1 MFQAMPREELLPHMM
16 MIGDFFT
23 HLCIIDGYSV
33 LPRALRI
40 PLMMSV
46 LKEVE
51 NELEDSGLVFEK
63 SFLGFLESSNF
74 IFSFFD
80 ELAHVQVSIDQIPL
94 ADTYGDYDD
103 HLKILESIQ
112 MRYKALLEQ
121 KKCYDGL
128 IMPSNAHYRLNTSFL
143 RRFEGIEIFVEGIM
157 SPIHQNLL
165 LQASHITP
173 IVVHFWLD
181 SYNQLLRFLPPQILK
196 DTEAF
201 HRYSVDYATGRVLSS
216 TPLPQIA
223 RIEAYSFAL
232 RISQSALIFA
242 KISEWIAQGVNESEI
257 VVITPDEDFVK
268 YLLLFDK
275 ARNLNYAMGRNIE
288 HTKPYQV
295 LNECLENLKSEEK
308 SYFANYEEMFE
319 LVQTCLESLSDS
331 ESKKIAGFVY
341 EILFAWEEI
350 ELGKHLKS
358 ELLELLLDELMNYS
372 LDDVMGGK
380 IKVMG
385 VLEARGFEF
394 KKAVIVDFNE
404 GKIPNVQESDLFL
417 NSALRK
423 TLQIPTMQDKEC
435 LQKHYYFGILSVA
448 DEVAIA
454 YVSNDDVR
462 PSLMLDELVHTAEI
476 LWFNGDEHFTLLP
489 SAQVPSFQKDIFC
502 GTLPQNLSASQLKV
516 FLECPRKY
524 FYLYKEG
531 LKGEANTNVLMGN
544 ILHECLQ
551 DVYGRF
557 IGRVGLVADE
567 LYALALAWFERYEFQ
582 SALQRAEI
590 EWLKC
595 ELKKFFELDAPPGN
609 TIEILALEQ
618 KMSYE
623 CDGFVFE
630 LRADRIQ
637 KVGESLEVI
646 DYKYRGNFEI
656 QKSQEKTTDFALT
669 LYALALK
676 KYYPQYANLEVSA
689 WYWDVRGAQK
699 VQEIAQKSEWL
710 KERLGDLR
718 TEVEFHCCENHSLCR
733 YCEFGALCDRA

>member
-1 MFQAMPREELLPHMM
+1 MFQAMPREELLSNMM
-16 MIGDFFT
+16 TIGDFFT
-23 HLCIIDGYSV
+23 HLCMVDGYRA

-40 PLMMSV
+40 PLMMSI

-51 NELEDSGLVFEK
+51 SELEESGLVFEK

-80 ELAHVQVSIDQIPL
+80 ELAHAQVSIDQIPL

-112 MRYKALLEQ
+112 IHYKALLEQ

-128 IMPSNAHYRLNTSFL
+128 IMPSNAHYRLNNSFL

-165 LQASHITP
+165 LQASRITP

-181 SYNQLLRFLPPQILK
+181 SYNQSLRFLPSHILENTK
-196 DTEAF
+196 AF
-201 HRYSVDYATGRVLSS
+201 HRYSVDYAMGRILSS
-216 TPLPQIA
+216 EPLPQIA
-223 RIEAYSFAL
+223 HIEVYSFVL

-242 KISEWIAQGVNESEI
+242 KINEWIAQGVDESEI

-288 HTKPYQV
+288 HTKLYQT
-295 LNECLENLKSEEK
+295 LNECLEKLKSEEK
-308 SYFANYEEMFE
+308 SYFVNYEEMFE
-319 LVQTCLESLSDS
+319 LVQTCLETLSDS
-331 ESKKIAGFVY
+331 ESKKISGFVY

-350 ELGKHLKS
+350 ELGKYLKS
-358 ELLELLLDELMNYS
+358 ELMELLLDELMNYS

-404 GKIPNVQESDLFL
+404 DKIPNVQESDLFL

-423 TLQIPTMQDKEC
+423 ALQMPTMQDKEC

-462 PSLMLDELVHTAEI
+462 PSLMLDELAHTTEM
-476 LWFNGDEHFTLLP
+476 LWYNGDEHFTLLP
-489 SAQVPSFQKDIFC
+489 STQVPNFQKDVFF
-502 GTLPQNLSASQLKV
+502 GTLPQNLSPSRLKV

-524 FYLYKEG
+524 FYLYKEN
-531 LKGEANTNVLMGN
+531 LKGESNTNALMGN

-551 DVYGRF
+551 DVYGQF
-557 IGRVGLVADE
+557 IGCVGLVADE
-567 LYALALAWFERYEFQ
+567 LYALALAWFEHYEFQ
-582 SALQRAEI
+582 SASQRAEI

-595 ELKKFFELDAPPGN
+595 ELKRFFELDAPTGN

-618 KMSYE
+618 EMSYE
-623 CDGFVFE
+623 CEGFVFK

-646 DYKYRGNFEI
+646 DYKYRGSFEI

-676 KYYPQYANLEVSA
+676 KYYPQYAHLEVSA

-699 VQEIAQKSEWL
+699 VQEMAQKSEWL
-710 KERLGDLR
+710 KEKLGNLHG
-718 TEVEFHCCENHSLCR
+718 EVEFQCCDNHSLCR